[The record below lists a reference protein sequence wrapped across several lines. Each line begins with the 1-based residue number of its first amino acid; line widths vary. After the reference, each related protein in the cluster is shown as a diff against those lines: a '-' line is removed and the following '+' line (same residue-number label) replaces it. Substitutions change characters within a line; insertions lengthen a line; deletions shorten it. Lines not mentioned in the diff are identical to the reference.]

1 MAVPLSTPIDHLG
14 DLDRLKLERAEADR
28 AYNDALTV
36 LDGVVQ
42 HAREPIDAPPDYD
55 ETQVPLL
62 NQQWELLTL
71 KSAEG
76 SGWVRWLRK
85 HVWAVVAPLFARQQ
99 AFNSALV
106 DHVNRNVST
115 HRETVRALAE
125 LLRESREEHQRLV
138 TFQSKLILYAQQV
151 TPYVDTKDREVA
163 GLMGG
168 GVAGMRLL
176 SDQVQKRWES
186 TQCSLSVLNR
196 ATHTLKHAL
205 ERIDDPARVRRQPEG
220 ESGDTDAAGLE
231 TGAQVRAAAAR
242 AQLNS
247 FKYVAFEDQFRGPQE
262 EIRDRLKVYAPIF
275 RGATDVVDLG
285 CGRGEFLDVL
295 REVGVSARG
304 VDGNHEMADACR
316 DRGLQATAGDALQ
329 YLSAQPDESLGGLF
343 AAQVVEHLE
352 PDYLLQLLELGYRKL
367 RPGSRI
373 VLETIN
379 PACWYAFFSSYIRD
393 VTHAHPLHPETLQ
406 FFLAA
411 SGFQAVDIRYSA
423 PVPESL
429 KLQPIK
435 LPTSAVDSG
444 LAQPE
449 PESLLREAGAVIN
462 DNVGKLN
469 GFLFTYMDY
478 AAIGERR

>member
-1 MAVPLSTPIDHLG
+1 M
-14 DLDRLKLERAEADR
+14 
-28 AYNDALTV
+28 
-36 LDGVVQ
+36 DGVIQ
-42 HAREPIDAPPDYD
+42 HLREPIAPPPDYD
-55 ETQVPLL
+55 ESQVTSL

-76 SGWVRWLRK
+76 SGWVRWLREQ
-85 HVWAVVAPLFARQQ
+85 VWAVVAPLFARQQ

-125 LLRESREEHQRLV
+125 LLKAFRAEHLRLV

-151 TPYVDTKDREVA
+151 TAYVDTKDREVA
-163 GLMGG
+163 GLMRG
-168 GVAGMRLL
+168 GVAGLSSL
-176 SDQVQKRWES
+176 SDEVQKRWES

-196 ATHTLKHAL
+196 ATHSLKHAL
-205 ERIDDPARVRRQPEG
+205 ERIDDAASARRDPEG
-220 ESGDTDAAGLE
+220 EQSDADAADPE
-231 TGAQVRAAAAR
+231 QGAQVRAAAAR

-247 FKYVAFEDQFRGPQE
+247 YKYVAFEDQFRGPQE
-262 EIRDRLKVYAPIF
+262 EIRERLKVYAPIF
-275 RGATDVVDLG
+275 LGANDVLDLG

-295 REVGVSARG
+295 REAGVSARG
-304 VDGNHEMADACR
+304 VDRNQEMADACH
-316 DRGLQATAGDALQ
+316 DRGLQVTAGDALQ
-329 YLSAQPDESLGGLF
+329 YLSAQADESLGGLF

-393 VTHAHPLHPETLQ
+393 VTHAQPLHPETLQ
-406 FFLAA
+406 YFLVA
-411 SGFQAVDIRYSA
+411 SGFQAVDIRYST

-429 KLQPIK
+429 KLHPIQWA
-435 LPTSAVDSG
+435 TSAVDTG
-444 LAQPE
+444 LAQQE
-449 PESLLREAGAVIN
+449 PEDLLREAGAVIN
-462 DNVGKLN
+462 DNVAKLN

>member
-1 MAVPLSTPIDHLG
+1 MSTPFNHLG
-14 DLDRLKLERAEADR
+14 DLDRLKRERAEADR

-36 LDGVVQ
+36 LDGVIQRV
-42 HAREPIDAPPDYD
+42 REPIAPPPDYD
-55 ETQVPLL
+55 EFQVTSL

-76 SGWVRWLRK
+76 SRWVRWLREQ
-85 HVWAVVAPLFARQQ
+85 VWAVVAPLFTRQQ
-99 AFNSALV
+99 EFNSALV

-115 HRETVRALAE
+115 HRETVRALADV
-125 LLRESREEHQRLV
+125 LKAFREEHLRLV

-168 GVAGMRLL
+168 GVAGLSSL
-176 SDQVQKRWES
+176 SDEVQKQWES

-205 ERIDDPARVRRQPEG
+205 ERIDDPASVRRNLEG
-220 ESGDTDAAGLE
+220 EPSAADAADLE
-231 TGAQVRAAAAR
+231 PGARVRAAAAR

-247 FKYVAFEDQFRGPQE
+247 YKYVAFEDQFRGPQD
-262 EIRDRLKVYAPIF
+262 EIRERLKVYAPIF
-275 RGATDVVDLG
+275 RGANDVLDLG

-295 REVGVSARG
+295 REAGVSAHG
-304 VDGNHEMADACR
+304 VDRNHEMADACR

-329 YLSAQPDESLGGLF
+329 YLSVQADESLGGLF
-343 AAQVVEHLE
+343 AAQVAEHLE

-367 RPGSRI
+367 RPGSKI

-393 VTHAHPLHPETLQ
+393 VTHARPLHPETLQ
-406 FFLAA
+406 YFLAA
-411 SGFQAVDIRYSA
+411 SGFQAVDIRYST

-429 KLQPIK
+429 KLQPIQWV
-435 LPTSAVDSG
+435 TSAVDTG
-444 LAQPE
+444 LAQQE
-449 PESLLREAGAVIN
+449 PEDVLREAGAVIN

-478 AAIGERR
+478 AAVGERR

>member
-1 MAVPLSTPIDHLG
+1 MLTPTNHLG
-14 DLDRLKLERAEADR
+14 DLDRLKRERAEADR

-36 LDGVVQ
+36 LDGVIQ
-42 HAREPIDAPPDYD
+42 HLREPIAPPPDYD
-55 ETQVPLL
+55 ESQVTSL

-76 SGWVRWLRK
+76 SGWVRWLREQ
-85 HVWAVVAPLFARQQ
+85 VWAVVAPLFARQQ

-125 LLRESREEHQRLV
+125 LLKAFRAEHLRLV

-151 TPYVDTKDREVA
+151 TAYVDTKDREVA
-163 GLMGG
+163 GLMRG
-168 GVAGMRLL
+168 GVAGLSSL
-176 SDQVQKRWES
+176 SDEVQKRWES

-196 ATHTLKHAL
+196 ATHSLKHAL
-205 ERIDDPARVRRQPEG
+205 EHIDDAASARRDPEG
-220 ESGDTDAAGLE
+220 EQSDADAADPE
-231 TGAQVRAAAAR
+231 QGAQVRAAAAR

-247 FKYVAFEDQFRGPQE
+247 YKYVAFEDQFRGPQE
-262 EIRDRLKVYAPIF
+262 EIRERLKVYAPIF
-275 RGATDVVDLG
+275 LGANDVLDLG

-295 REVGVSARG
+295 REAGVSARG
-304 VDGNHEMADACR
+304 VDRNQEMADACH
-316 DRGLQATAGDALQ
+316 DRGLQVTAGDALQ
-329 YLSAQPDESLGGLF
+329 YLSAQADESLGGLF

-393 VTHAHPLHPETLQ
+393 VTHAQPLHPETLQ
-406 FFLAA
+406 YFLVA
-411 SGFQAVDIRYSA
+411 SGFQAVDIRYST

-429 KLQPIK
+429 KLHPIQWA
-435 LPTSAVDSG
+435 TSAVDTG
-444 LAQPE
+444 LAQQE
-449 PESLLREAGAVIN
+449 PEDLLREAGAVIN
-462 DNVGKLN
+462 DNVAKLN

-478 AAIGERR
+478 AAIGERG